1 MYLGF
6 ISHKLIESTDKMQP
20 NLPSKFKFLD
30 EKKWKIFPGK
40 LAGSS
45 QPNSSDN
52 LIAIYAQGIKSIYN
66 LVPAKD
72 KDPTLIKSSWESRFM
87 EAHYITEINNVTI
100 AIEDFKAPTQE
111 QLHLITDD
119 VIVNIKKGKNIL
131 VHCRAGMG
139 RTGTILA
146 AIYMKACQKY
156 DSDEA
161 IEYIRVNYSP
171 HAIETSSQEN
181 ALKIFGE
188 NLSFCNH
195 YMHKY

>member
-1 MYLGF
+1 
-6 ISHKLIESTDKMQP
+6 MQP

-161 IEYIRVNYSP
+161 IECIRVNYSP

-195 YMHKY
+195 